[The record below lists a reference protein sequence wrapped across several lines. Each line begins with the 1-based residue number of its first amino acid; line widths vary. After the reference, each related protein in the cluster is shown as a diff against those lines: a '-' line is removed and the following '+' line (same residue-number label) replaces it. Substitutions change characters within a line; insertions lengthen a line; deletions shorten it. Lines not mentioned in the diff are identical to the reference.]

1 MCHSLS
7 VSPLGN
13 FNFAN
18 INMTFLRHDPLP
30 QLLVVRLEAEE
41 MFPGHL
47 LPDHLAQ
54 PQPGLGRL
62 SPSIERV
69 GTGGVLTVGLALQ
82 GTAHSDVFDPTSTI
96 VHCHQGGALT
106 VLVLLQLQVGVEDLL
121 GGGGLILGSDA
132 GVCDLPPPSGHFL
145 YFAIKYHFSQE
156 ILTD

>member
-1 MCHSLS
+1 MRECVTHCPSI
-7 VSPLGN
+7 SPLGN

-30 QLLVVRLEAEE
+30 ELLVVRLEAQE
-41 MFPGHL
+41 MFPGHF

-69 GTGGVLTVGLALQ
+69 CTGGVFTVGLALQ
-82 GTAHSDVFDPTSTI
+82 GATHSDVFDPTTAI
-96 VHCHQGGALT
+96 VHRHQGGALT
-106 VLVLLQLQVGVEDLL
+106 ELVLLQLQVGVEDLL

-145 YFAIKYHFSQE
+145 DIAIKYH
-156 ILTD
+156 